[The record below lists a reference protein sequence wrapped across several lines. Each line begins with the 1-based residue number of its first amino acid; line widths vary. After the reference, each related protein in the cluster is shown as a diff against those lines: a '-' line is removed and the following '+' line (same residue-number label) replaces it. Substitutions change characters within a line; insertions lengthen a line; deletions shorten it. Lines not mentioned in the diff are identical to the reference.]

1 MLTCHARSSPLVLAR
16 NERCGV
22 VALLGCSGFIV
33 VSKFLTWVVMASGLI
48 ALVACMMRPSYP
60 QSGRWSCR
68 LFSRKDLH
76 VETGY
81 LVDST
86 AYFNERGPY
95 VSGRYF
101 RLGPLAV
108 TRVWRSPIELTNPV
122 IQTKITRLF

>member
-1 MLTCHARSSPLVLAR
+1 
-16 NERCGV
+16 
-22 VALLGCSGFIV
+22 
-33 VSKFLTWVVMASGLI
+33 VMASGLI
-48 ALVACMMRPSYP
+48 ARGLHDEAFISTVGSLVMPDFP
-60 QSGRWSCR
+60 QKG
-68 LFSRKDLH
+68 FAPGN
-76 VETGY
+76 GY

-86 AYFNERGPY
+86 AYSNERGPY